1 MFFEVK
7 GKFRKAKKWRSFT
20 KKVEAQNERMAI
32 EKTYSLIG
40 SNHKIKRNLIEINN
54 IGQAEEKETSYS

>member
-7 GKFRKAKKWRSFT
+7 GKFRKAKKWQPFT
-20 KKVEAQNERMAI
+20 KKIEAQNERMAV

-54 IGQAEEKETSYS
+54 IGQIEEEETPY